1 MSVSRYSPVKK
12 GSVIAAAL
20 LAMAVNGACGLY
32 AAADAEPA
40 AAGLTQARAQFA
52 KGQYKEAAAK
62 LELIVK
68 DSPDNAEAHLLL
80 GQSYCKLKNFQ
91 KGRDQLRMAIRTG
104 KGSPSAQK
112 ANMAL
117 LALPRNLTSPKSGA
131 QTRLISSM
139 LGLGR
144 TRGGEAKPT
153 VIDFY
158 AAWCQPCKQ
167 LGGALAK
174 AKTDYGDK
182 VAFMTVNVDDPN
194 SQTIMDQYDV
204 SPIPTMV
211 FLSTDGEVVTY
222 SVGYGGVES
231 VNNGIKKILP
241 KVN

>member
-1 MSVSRYSPVKK
+1 MSVSGYSPVKK
-12 GSVIAAAL
+12 GGLAAAAL
-20 LAMAVNGACGLY
+20 MVLAANGACGLY
-32 AAADAEPA
+32 DMARAQGKPSV
-40 AAGLTQARAQFA
+40 LTQPKAQFA
-52 KGQYKEAAAK
+52 KGQYKEVVSK
-62 LELIVK
+62 LEAIVK
-68 DSPDNAEAHLLL
+68 VSPDDSEAHLLL
-80 GQSYCKLKNFQ
+80 GQAYCKLKNFQ
-91 KGRDQLRMAIRTG
+91 KGREQLRLAVRTG
-104 KGSPSAQK
+104 KGSASAQK
-112 ANMAL
+112 ANVAL
-117 LALPRNLTSPKSGA
+117 LALPRNLTAPKSGA

-153 VIDFY
+153 VIDFS
-158 AAWCQPCKQ
+158 ASWCQPCKQ
-167 LGGALAK
+167 LNSVIAK
-174 AKTDYGDK
+174 AKTVYGDK

-222 SVGYGGVES
+222 SVGFGGDES